1 MSMVLRY
8 VVAMLWLLAVPAF
21 AVQPDEVLSNANLEK
36 RARII
41 SQDLRCL
48 VCQNQ
53 SIDDSDATVAKE
65 LRLFVRER
73 LVAGDSDAQVMEQVT
88 SRYGNFVR
96 LEPPFNPTTYLL
108 WLLPFATLILGGLI
122 ALRSRSSTAVEV
134 PPHLDEADQARVA
147 AYLEEK

>member
-1 MSMVLRY
+1 MSLMLRY
-8 VVAMLWLLAVPAF
+8 VAAMLWLLAVPAF
-21 AVQPDEVLSNANLEK
+21 AVQPDEVLTNANLEK

-65 LRLFVRER
+65 LRMFVRER

-96 LEPPFNPTTYLL
+96 LEPPFNATTYLL
-108 WLLPFATLILGGLI
+108 WLLPFATLILGGLV
-122 ALRSRSSTAVEV
+122 ALRSRSSTAVETS
-134 PPHLDEADQARVA
+134 PHLDEADQARVT
-147 AYLEEK
+147 AYMEEK